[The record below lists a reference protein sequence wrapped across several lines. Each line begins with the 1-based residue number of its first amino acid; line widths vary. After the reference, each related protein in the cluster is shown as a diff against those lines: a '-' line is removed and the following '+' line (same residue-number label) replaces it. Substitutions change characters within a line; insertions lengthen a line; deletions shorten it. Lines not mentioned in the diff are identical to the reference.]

1 MYSRGNDT
9 GRLLNISAL
18 SGGVCVCMW
27 GGGGG
32 GGGDVRKRLWGL
44 NLNPVPAPY
53 LGGPVTSFLGNFVQ
67 SQLV

>member
-1 MYSRGNDT
+1 MC
-9 GRLLNISAL
+9 LH
-18 SGGVCVCMW
+18 VV

-32 GGGDVRKRLWGL
+32 GGVRKRLWGL